1 MSAEKTANGHCG
13 MSSSNSSTERSRLCS
28 QYCRLHDSW
37 TLCSPPAHSQSK
49 TTPVEPTTRHSRW
62 QSSNDVVPLTSVL
75 LQHAMAVKMRIYHGS
90 SRCAASLF
98 LTYLQILTILM
109 GPPSA
114 VGAFAGIPPVGS
126 LQFVAGRSPQFWQ
139 EPRFQRPRISAALFL
154 SFALDQE
161 VSSLERDLE
170 QAMTWMRQNQQS
182 WGDVSREQLQQR
194 VVDLEREQSQ
204 PEFWDELNAD
214 RAATVH
220 QQLSEST
227 ALLSRL
233 ERWEMWHGD
242 ATAALEMLR
251 DRPAADGEEEEQ
263 AIRQMLMSELRESV
277 ASLLRDTAQAEL
289 ELLLSGPYD
298 DSAARVII
306 TAGAGGT
313 EANDWV
319 AMLTRMYQRYCDR
332 KAAASSSSS
341 VSTSSWTCTTVE
353 MVPGDVTGYK
363 SVELLIRG
371 PKAYGWLRAE
381 RGAHRL
387 VRISPFNAQNKRQT
401 TFAGVDVA
409 PDVILTNV
417 NTLKNVELP
426 DRDLEITTSRSGGKG
441 GQNVNKVNSAVRI
454 KHLPTGIA
462 VRCTDE
468 RSQLQNKEIALNR
481 LKAQLLAIAQEQQ
494 CREIQEIRGD
504 VVQASWGAQ
513 IRNYVLHP
521 YKQVKDPRTA
531 WETSNAEQ
539 FLDGDLLDDC
549 IGAYLRYKAQQER
562 MEAKSQ
568 MENR

>member
-1 MSAEKTANGHCG
+1 
-13 MSSSNSSTERSRLCS
+13 
-28 QYCRLHDSW
+28 
-37 TLCSPPAHSQSK
+37 
-49 TTPVEPTTRHSRW
+49 
-62 QSSNDVVPLTSVL
+62 
-75 LQHAMAVKMRIYHGS
+75 
-90 SRCAASLF
+90 
-98 LTYLQILTILM
+98 M

-114 VGAFAGIPPVGS
+114 VCAFAGIPPVGS
-126 LQFVAGRSPQFWQ
+126 LQLVAGRSPQFWQ
-139 EPRFQRPRISAALFL
+139 EPRLQRPRISAALFL

-170 QAMTWMRQNQQS
+170 QAVSLMRQNQQS
-182 WGDVSREQLQQR
+182 WGDISREQLQQR

-214 RAATVH
+214 RATTVH

-227 ALLSRL
+227 VLLSRL
-233 ERWEMWHGD
+233 QRWEMWHGD

-251 DRPAADGEEEEQ
+251 DRRSAAEDEEEEL
-263 AIRQMLMSELRESV
+263 AIRQMLLSELRESV
-277 ASLLRDTAQAEL
+277 SSLIRDTAQAEL
-289 ELLLSGPYD
+289 EVLLSGPYD

-332 KAAASSSSS
+332 KAAAPESTSSS
-341 VSTSSWTCTTVE
+341 SSWTCTTVE

-409 PDVILTNV
+409 PDVILANA
-417 NTLKNVELP
+417 NTLRNVELP

-539 FLDGDLLDDC
+539 FLDGELLNDC
-549 IGAYLRYKAQQER
+549 IGACLRYKVQQER
-562 MEAKSQ
+562 MQAESQ
-568 MENR
+568 LENR